1 MGLSDVRF
9 VAYMPSRVIK
19 NRLDDP
25 EKAEEL
31 FRVLKEADQ
40 HKLFAYPE
48 ILRDK
53 VLPNATNGDALRK
66 MVENSGY
73 PSQYPKTPALIA
85 KPGRAGAVLLKEC
98 AAGSF
103 FAERPE
109 SCAADGWSLA

>member
-1 MGLSDVRF
+1 MVGLSDVRF

-73 PSQYPKTPALIA
+73 PSQ
-85 KPGRAGAVLLKEC
+85 
-98 AAGSF
+98 
-103 FAERPE
+103 
-109 SCAADGWSLA
+109 